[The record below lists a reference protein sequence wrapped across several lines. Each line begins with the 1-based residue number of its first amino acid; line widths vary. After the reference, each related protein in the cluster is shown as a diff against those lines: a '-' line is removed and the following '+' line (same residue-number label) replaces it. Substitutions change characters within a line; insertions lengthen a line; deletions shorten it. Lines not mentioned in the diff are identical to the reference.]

1 MTKNR
6 ISFILILLFL
16 SFTITAIVS
25 CNDKE
30 TEPPTPG
37 DEPEGEAYFPLDS
50 LNYISLIDNLTRYDV
65 NEAGDSTRVVICG
78 MCLNNSDPSIRTVGV
93 EEGDN
98 ARDLFLSM
106 LPSVLTSEVPTNGEI
121 DLTIDKAHVRF
132 TPQGNELGVAYFDIP
147 DLPELTKIEF
157 VPIESL
163 PLMDSSTSPFK
174 CYQIW
179 EQKSTGDVYMCIRD
193 AQDVNNWGVL
203 IGVPVDIQSKEDWFK
218 KYTYFQG
225 VFVIYKSNMCNFT
238 FGELDKHLKKR
249 MKYMKHQFDELEK
262 NIKYEPTEGK
272 KKLRNFLRNVGGRE
286 ISNDPKLFYTD
297 GRYTIEDRYCG
308 NSKQGY
314 LYMSEDGNRIDG
326 YMIGNCNWCTCYIW
340 WLCRYYYGVSFDYY
354 SVNGNSSENR
364 IRHWVNNGYGWDDR
378 KHTPPTYLPTK
389 EIWFSP
395 TQSTKDWKLLVDNG
409 GLRYL

>member
-1 MTKNR
+1 
-6 ISFILILLFL
+6 
-16 SFTITAIVS
+16 
-25 CNDKE
+25 
-30 TEPPTPG
+30 
-37 DEPEGEAYFPLDS
+37 
-50 LNYISLIDNLTRYDV
+50 
-65 NEAGDSTRVVICG
+65 
-78 MCLNNSDPSIRTVGV
+78 LNNGNPTIRSIAV
-93 EEGDN
+93 EEGEN
-98 ARDLFLSM
+98 ARDLFKSM
-106 LPSVLTSEVPTNGEI
+106 LPPALIDETAQNGRIE
-121 DLTIDKAHVRF
+121 LSFYKAHIIF
-132 TPQGNELGVAYFDIP
+132 EPQGDRYGVALFDIP
-147 DLPELTKIEF
+147 DLPELTRIEY
-157 VPIESL
+157 VSPESF
-163 PLMDSSTSPFK
+163 PLKSSDDSPFK

-218 KYTYFQG
+218 KYTYYQG

-249 MKYMKHQFDELEK
+249 MKYMKHQFDELERSINYK
-262 NIKYEPTEGK
+262 PTEGK

-286 ISNDPKLFYTD
+286 ISNDPQLFYPD

-314 LYMSEDGNRIDG
+314 LYMSENGNRIDG

-340 WLCRYYYGVSFDYY
+340 WACRSYYGVSFDYY

-395 TQSTKDWKLLVDNG
+395 TQSTKDWKLIVDNG
-409 GLRYL
+409 GMRYL